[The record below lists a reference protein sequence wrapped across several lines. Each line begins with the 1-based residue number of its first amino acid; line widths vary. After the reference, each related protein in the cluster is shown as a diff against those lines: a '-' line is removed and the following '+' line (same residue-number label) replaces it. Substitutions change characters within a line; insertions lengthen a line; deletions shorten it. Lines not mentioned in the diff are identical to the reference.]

1 MHNWLS
7 SLKLRFLSLFF
18 GTLFCV
24 VVFSHSI
31 AAISAPQNQEIR
43 GVWLTTHDTQTV
55 IDHNKL
61 QTAITQLA
69 ALNFN
74 TIYPVVWN
82 SGYALY
88 PSPVAQQ
95 AEIQPFIRRGLQGQD
110 PLADMITQAHQNELL
125 VLPWFEFGFM
135 TPPSSE
141 LALKHPNWLT
151 KKSNG
156 SLTSNSAAGE
166 VVWLNPFH
174 PEVQQ
179 FIISLV
185 TEVMQQYN
193 VDGIQFDDHLSL
205 PVEFGYDTYT
215 KKLYRQ
221 QTGRT
226 VPTNPNNETWRRWRA
241 NQLTAFVK
249 KLRKAIKAQK
259 SNAILSISPN
269 PYETAYKSH
278 LQDWLGWVRQDL
290 VDELIVQV
298 YRPNLSVF
306 VKQITR
312 PEIKETQR
320 KIPTG
325 IGVLSGVRHRP
336 VTMKFIQEKV
346 LASRQR
352 GLGVSFFFY
361 STLWN
366 EAPETPQQR
375 QLGFRSLFSSPAHRS
390 LRSVKNMQSESP
402 SQK

>member
-1 MHNWLS
+1 MPNWLP
-7 SLKLRFLSLFF
+7 SLKFRLLSLFF
-18 GTLFCV
+18 STLFCV
-24 VVFSHSI
+24 IYLSHSM
-31 AAISAPQNQEIR
+31 AAISAPPPSEIR

-55 IDHNKL
+55 IDHDKL

-74 TIYPVVWN
+74 TLYPVVWN

-95 AEIQPFIRRGLQGQD
+95 AGIQPFIRRGLQGQD
-110 PLADMITQAHQNELL
+110 PLADLITQAHQHELL

-135 TPPSSE
+135 TPPTSE

-151 KKSNG
+151 QQSNG

-174 PEVQQ
+174 PEVQK

-185 TEVMQQYN
+185 TEVMQNYN

-205 PVEFGYDTYT
+205 PVEFGYDAYT
-215 KKLYRQ
+215 RNLYRQ
-221 QTGRT
+221 QTGRE
-226 VPTNPNNETWRRWRA
+226 PPSNPYNETWRRWRA
-241 NQLTAFVK
+241 DQLTAFVK
-249 KLRKAIKAQK
+249 KLHQALKKQK
-259 SNAILSISPN
+259 PNAIFSVSPN

-278 LQDWLGWVRQDL
+278 LQDWLSWVRQGI

-298 YRPNLSVF
+298 YRPDLSVF
-306 VKQITR
+306 VEQITR
-312 PEIKETQR
+312 PEIRETQG

-325 IGVLSGVRHRP
+325 IGILSGVRHQP
-336 VTMKFIQEKV
+336 VAMKFIQEKV

-361 STLWN
+361 SSLW
-366 EAPETPQQR
+366 EQAPEPPNER
-375 QLGFRSLFSSPAHRS
+375 QLAFQSLFSNPAHRS
-390 LRSVKNMQSESP
+390 LKSTKNM
-402 SQK
+402 K